1 MCLGVYKKTQSPH
14 RVTLGSLGGVEGF
27 KVWRVDAFLG
37 IDGVFA
43 FGDRDTSVFS
53 TVAVSGVQFRYQEVL
68 VIFSTVL
75 TEANQKIIEVP
86 LLYSFS

>member
-1 MCLGVYKKTQSPH
+1 ML
-14 RVTLGSLGGVEGF
+14 
-27 KVWRVDAFLG
+27 RVDAFLG

-43 FGDRDTSVFS
+43 FGARDTSVFS
-53 TVAVSGVQFRYQEVL
+53 TVAVFRYQEVL
-68 VIFSTVL
+68 VILSTVL